1 MPLMKRKRIGVVI
14 AFAAV
19 AMAACAGGDEKSAGP
34 GTAEVHVVATETG
47 RPDISIESYSV
58 ITADRDRELPM
69 AAEVMEIK
77 KLYPQAMRRKDRA
90 IFEQILARGFTF
102 RGVKDFFNRQDYID
116 NRTQGPVTDWSVKY
130 HNLVLQFVGERC
142 LVTYRNVVTGKND
155 DGTTFTEFMTWA
167 DVYIREGGRW
177 KIEAVH
183 LIDYREE
190 ITNASSA
197 P

>member
-1 MPLMKRKRIGVVI
+1 MPLMKRKRIGLFI
-14 AFAAV
+14 AFTAV
-19 AMAACAGGDEKSAGP
+19 AIAACAGAVDEKAGGARP
-34 GTAEVHVVATETG
+34 AEVINVSTDTG

-102 RGVKDFFNRQDYID
+102 KGVKDFFNRQDYID
-116 NRTQGPVTDWSVKY
+116 NRTQGPVTDWNVKY
-130 HNLVLQFVGERC
+130 HNLVLQFVGERG
-142 LVTYRNVVTGKND
+142 LVTYRNVVTGNND
-155 DGTTFTEFMTWA
+155 DGTAYTEFMTWA
-167 DVYIREGGRW
+167 DVYVREDGQW

-190 ITNASSA
+190 VSNQ
-197 P
+197 